1 MSTHANKKALLDTDT
16 VSEIMRAKN
25 ADVLAR
31 AEAYQ
36 ERHGALSFS
45 ALTVFEILQG
55 LHRLHR
61 TVQIESFRVWLE
73 GCEVLELDT
82 ETASIA
88 GEIAG
93 AMTRT
98 GRIIGVVD
106 TCIAA
111 AAIRHD
117 RLLVTGNERH
127 YESVRAAGFPLVWE
141 NWRAPLS
148 PAPTT

>member
-1 MSTHANKKALLDTDT
+1 MSAPAGKKALLDTDMA
-16 VSEIMRAKN
+16 SEIMRAKN
-25 ADVLAR
+25 DTVLAR
-31 AEAYQ
+31 CDAYR
-36 ERHGALSFS
+36 ERHGALSMS
-45 ALTVFEILQG
+45 SLTVFEILHG

-61 TVQIESFRVWLE
+61 TEQVDSFKVWLE
-73 GCEVLELDT
+73 DCEVLDVDT

-93 AMTRT
+93 ALTRT

-111 AAIRHD
+111 TAIRHD

-127 YESVRAAGFPLVWE
+127 YKAVQAAGFSLDWE
-141 NWRAPLS
+141 NWRDPVDPS
-148 PAPTT
+148 P